1 MPDKYTTEMMEEK
14 IENLPL
20 VDAAAFDV
28 LALLN
33 HPDSNYG
40 QIVEKLSPDVAARFL
55 NMANKAA
62 SGRVVRSINTAV
74 TLLGYRNMKQILVT
88 SFLLDHFTKRLG
100 LKDFS
105 FDTFRKQA
113 RFSSALSRVLATM
126 VHHQSPED
134 LFTVSMLSNIGKLII
149 AVYFAEDHR
158 KIVALQ
164 TETGLSVSAAEQK
177 ILGVT
182 HADVSAFALRR
193 FNIPADI
200 CDAVRYHNLSDRD
213 IPEKSNFQLEIIAR
227 KSAMIAHRFSL
238 PDEKQIQHIIEGLRA
253 TVEDGRRLYQE
264 TVAGES
270 GPATDS
276 KAYNALAAQAS
287 ELIVDRLKE
296 VWQERPY
303 RKSAN

>member
-1 MPDKYTTEMMEEK
+1 MPGKYTTEMIEEK

-20 VDAAAFDV
+20 LDAAAFDV

-33 HPDSNYG
+33 NPDSNYDL
-40 QIVEKLSPDVAARFL
+40 IVEKLSPDVAVRFL

-62 SGRVVRSINTAV
+62 YGRVVRSLKTAV

-88 SFLLDHFTKRLG
+88 SFLLDHFTKCLG

-105 FDTFRKQA
+105 FDIFKKQA
-113 RFSSALSRVLATM
+113 RFSSALSRVLAAM
-126 VHHQSPED
+126 MHHRPDD

-149 AVYFAEDHR
+149 VVYFAEDHR

-164 TETGLSVSAAEQK
+164 TETGLGASAAEQK

-182 HADVSAFALRR
+182 HAEVSALALKR
-193 FNIPADI
+193 FNIPEDI
-200 CDAVRYHNLSDRD
+200 CDAVRYHNLRERV

-227 KSAMIAHRFSL
+227 RSAMIAHRFSL
-238 PDEKQIQHIIEGLRA
+238 PDQKQIQHIIEGLKK
-253 TVEDGRRLYQE
+253 TVEEGRRMYRE
-264 TVAGES
+264 TLTGDAGPE
-270 GPATDS
+270 TDL
-276 KAYNALAAQAS
+276 KTYDALAAQAS

-296 VWQERPY
+296 VWQERIH
-303 RKSAN
+303 RKSAS